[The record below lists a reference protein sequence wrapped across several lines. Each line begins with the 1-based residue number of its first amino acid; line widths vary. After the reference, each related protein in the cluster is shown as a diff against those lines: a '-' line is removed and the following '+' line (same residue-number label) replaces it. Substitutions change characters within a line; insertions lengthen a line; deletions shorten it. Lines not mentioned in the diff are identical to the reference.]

1 MSDSDR
7 TQPSLALNQGS
18 SAANLRLTSS
28 DAARPGRAYV
38 VISPCRDEAKYARET
53 LDSVIKQ
60 TERPALWIIVDD
72 GSTDQTA
79 EILAEYATKYPWIK
93 IIHRAD
99 RGERVLG
106 SGVMEAFY
114 SGLDAVNPADYNFL
128 CKLDLD
134 LRLPPLYFSSL
145 MDKMEADPRLGACSG
160 KPYFVQDQDGRA
172 ISEKCGDE
180 HAVGMTKFYRASCF
194 QQIGGFVKELMW
206 DGIDTH
212 RCRML
217 GWKAASW
224 DDNNLRFIHL
234 RPMGTS
240 HKNWITGRIRHGR
253 GQYFMGTSAIY
264 MLASAFYRIF
274 HPPIVVGCFAMLY
287 GYFKEMFTQ
296 GKRYDDPA
304 FRRFLRS
311 YQRTCLFKGKAR
323 ATRALEGL
331 QAAVWRQPSK

>member
-1 MSDSDR
+1 MSMK
-7 TQPSLALNQGS
+7 
-18 SAANLRLTSS
+18 LTSS
-28 DAARPGRAYV
+28 ETARPGRSYV
-38 VISPCRDEAKYARET
+38 VISPCRDESKFARTT
-53 LDSVIKQ
+53 LESVINQ
-60 TERPALWIIVDD
+60 SERPSLWIIVDD
-72 GSTDQTA
+72 GSTDQTPQ
-79 EILAEYATKYPWIK
+79 ILESYAAKHPWIK
-93 IIHRAD
+93 VIRRAD

-114 SGLDAVNPADYNFL
+114 AGFNTVNPADFDFV

-134 LRLPPLYFSSL
+134 LDLPHHYFSSL

-160 KPYFVQDQDGRA
+160 KPYFVQDGRA

-180 HAVGMTKFYRASCF
+180 HAVGMTKFYRSSCF

-224 DDNNLRFIHL
+224 DGDNLRFIHL

-240 HKNWITGRIRHGR
+240 HKSWITGRIRHGR
-253 GQYFMGTSAIY
+253 GQYFMGTSPMY
-264 MLASAFYRIF
+264 MIASALYRVF
-274 HPPIVVGCFAMLY
+274 HPPIVVGCCAMLW
-287 GYFKEMFTQ
+287 GYFKAMFTH
-296 GKRYDDPA
+296 GKRYNDPA
-304 FRRFLRS
+304 FRRFVRS
-311 YQRTCLFKGKAR
+311 YQLACLFKGKET
-323 ATRALEGL
+323 ATRDLEDL

>member
-1 MSDSDR
+1 MSELDR
-7 TQPSLALNQGS
+7 KSSTPGTG
-18 SAANLRLTSS
+18 SAASLRLTTSET
-28 DAARPGRAYV
+28 ARPGRAYV
-38 VISPCRDEAKYARET
+38 VISPCRDEAKFARQTIE
-53 LDSVIKQ
+53 SVITQ

-72 GSTDQTA
+72 GSTDQTPN
-79 EILAEYATKYPWIK
+79 ILAEYAAQHPWIK
-93 IIHRAD
+93 VIRRAD

-114 SGLDAVNPADYNFL
+114 AGLEAINLSDYNFV

-134 LRLPPLYFSSL
+134 LDLPEQYFSAL

-160 KPYFVQDQDGRA
+160 KPYFVQDQDGRV

-180 HAVGMTKFYRASCF
+180 HAVGMTKFYRTSCF

-224 DDNNLRFIHL
+224 DGPSLRFIHL

-253 GQYFMGTSAIY
+253 GQYFMGTSPMY
-264 MLASAFYRIF
+264 MIASALYRIF
-274 HPPIVVGCFAMLY
+274 HPPIIVGCMAMLY
-287 GYFKEMFTQ
+287 GYFKAMFTH
-296 GKRYDDPA
+296 GKRYNDPA

-311 YQRTCLFKGKAR
+311 YQRACLFKGKEQ
-323 ATRALEGL
+323 ATRDLEDL
-331 QAAVWRQPSK
+331 QAAVWRQPTK

>member
-1 MSDSDR
+1 MSEVDR
-7 TQPSLALNQGS
+7 PTPLTGQH
-18 SAANLRLTSS
+18 AAPTSLRLTSS

-38 VISPCRDEAKYARET
+38 LISPCRDEAKYAQET
-53 LDSVIKQ
+53 IESVIKQ
-60 TERPALWIIVDD
+60 SERPALWIIVDD
-72 GSTDQTA
+72 GSTDETPQ
-79 EILAEYATKYPWIK
+79 ILEQYAAKHPWIK
-93 IIHRAD
+93 VIHRPD

-114 SGLDAVNPADYNFL
+114 AGYDTIDPEQFDFI

-134 LRLPPLYFSSL
+134 LRLPLHYFSAL
-145 MDKMEADPRLGACSG
+145 MDKMQSDPRLGACSG
-160 KPYFVQDQDGRA
+160 KPYFVQDETGLA

-180 HAVGMTKFYRASCF
+180 HAVGMTKFYRSSCF

-224 DDNNLRFIHL
+224 DGMNLRFIHL

-240 HKNWITGRIRHGR
+240 HKSWITGRIRHGR
-253 GQYFMGTSAIY
+253 GQYFMGTSPLY
-264 MLASAFYRIF
+264 MTASALYRIF
-274 HPPIVVGCFAMLY
+274 HPPMFVGCFAMLW
-287 GYFKEMFTQ
+287 GYFKAMFTG
-296 GKRYDDPA
+296 GKRYNDPA

-311 YQRTCLFKGKAR
+311 YQRACLFKGKDQ
-323 ATRALEGL
+323 ATRDLEDL
-331 QAAVWRQPSK
+331 QAAVWRQPNK

>member
-1 MSDSDR
+1 MNGPATS
-7 TQPSLALNQGS
+7 
-18 SAANLRLTSS
+18 LRLTTSET
-28 DAARPGRAYV
+28 ARPGRSYV

-53 LDSVIKQ
+53 IESVILQ
-60 TERPALWIIVDD
+60 SERPSLWIIVDD
-72 GSTDQTA
+72 GSTDQTPR
-79 EILAEYATKYPWIK
+79 ILEEYASKHPWIK
-93 IIHRAD
+93 IIRRAD

-114 SGLDAVNPADYNFL
+114 AGAQAINLDDYDFL

-134 LRLPPLYFSSL
+134 LRLPPQYFSAL
-145 MDKMEADPRLGACSG
+145 MDKMEVDPRLGACSG

-180 HAVGMTKFYRASCF
+180 HAVGMTKFYRTTCF

-224 DDNNLRFIHL
+224 DGPNLRFIHL

-253 GQYFMGTSAIY
+253 GQYFMGTSPMY
-264 MLASAFYRIF
+264 MIASALYRIF
-274 HPPIVVGCFAMLY
+274 HPPIIVGCFAMLY
-287 GYFKEMFTQ
+287 GYFKAMFTH
-296 GKRYDDPA
+296 GKRYNDPA

-311 YQRTCLFKGKAR
+311 YQRACLFKGKDQ
-323 ATRALEGL
+323 ATRDLEDL
-331 QAAVWRQPSK
+331 QAAVWRQPTK